1 MPFVIFDPIV
11 IPAQAGIHKLD
22 HSRFDRAVSQY
33 GFPPPRE

>member
-1 MPFVIFDPIV
+1 MHFDL

-22 HSRFDRAVSQY
+22 RSRFYRAVSQY

>member
-1 MPFVIFDPIV
+1 MPFVILDPIV

-22 HSRFDRAVSQY
+22 HSRFDRAVSQC